1 MAQKVRWGV
10 IGAGGIADRRTI
22 PGMMLCDNAELV
34 AVMEINMELAEKC
47 RAKWGCKK
55 AYDNEADLLA
65 DPEVDA
71 VYIASPVFLHA
82 KQAMAAA
89 DAGKHILIGKP
100 LAMTSEEGQKVVE
113 YCKEKGVLIA
123 AGLMMRFGAYVQA
136 MKKAVAE
143 GKIGKPVSGYAQ
155 FTCWYPDMPGNW
167 RQSKKNGGGGSMMDM
182 GVHCIDL
189 LQYILDTKA
198 KDVAAFHDTLTFNY
212 EVEDSSTVLIR
223 MENGA
228 QCVVQSN
235 FNIPDDAAKWRI
247 ELFGDQGRL
256 IGDTVIGQV
265 DGGSLDAMF
274 LGAQGAYDAQQD
286 KKDGK
291 RAAIEVEFG
300 NMYAR
305 EVASF
310 SNSILTGAPVE
321 VPAEQAVQ
329 VQRVMEA
336 AYRSN
341 NETKIVTL

>member
-1 MAQKVRWGV
+1 MAKKVRWGV

-65 DPEVDA
+65 DPEIDA

-89 DAGKHILIGKP
+89 DAGKHILIEKP
-100 LAMTSEEGQKVVE
+100 LAMTSEEGQKVVD
-113 YCKEKGVLIA
+113 YCKSKGVLMA
-123 AGLMMRFGAYVQA
+123 AGLMMRFGSYVQA

-143 GKIGKPVSGYAQ
+143 GKIGKPVSAYAQ

-167 RQSKKNGGGGSMMDM
+167 RQSKKNGGGGAMMDM

-189 LQYILDTKA
+189 LQYILGTKA
-198 KDVAAFHDTLTFNY
+198 KDVAGFHDTLSFQY
-212 EVEDSSTVLIR
+212 EVEDYYTVLIR

-247 ELFGDQGRL
+247 ELFGDQGRM
-256 IGDTVIGQV
+256 IGDTIIGQV
-265 DGGSLDAMF
+265 DGGTLDAMF
-274 LGAQGAYDAQQD
+274 LGEQGGYNAQQD
-286 KKDGK
+286 KKDGA
-291 RAAIEVEFG
+291 REEIEVEFG

-305 EVASF
+305 EVESF
-310 SNSILTGAPVE
+310 SNSILTGAPLE
-321 VPAEQAVQ
+321 VPAEEAVQ
-329 VQRVMEA
+329 VQRIMEA
-336 AYRSN
+336 AYKSN
-341 NETKIVTL
+341 DESKIINL